1 MSKFTIELDEDDL
14 TITIP
19 EVGRVKLSVVLSD
32 TVVFQRLPL
41 DDDVVLHVEHLRSVD
56 FKKQT
61 EDGEN

>member
-56 FKKQT
+56 FKKRT